1 MSSAYKAGVLPIELK
16 RQFVN
21 AHSRDFVSNLTFIYA
36 STRSQRE
43 TDTLEL
49 FELLL
54 LWYNDL
60 LDLPN

>member
-1 MSSAYKAGVLPIELK
+1 
-16 RQFVN
+16 VN